1 MDKQRTLNC
10 AGRLVSLDRPKVMG
24 ILNIT
29 PDSFFSGSRME
40 GIDAA
45 LKKAEAMLAAG
56 ADFLDVGGISTRP
69 GAEEVGEEEE
79 LQRVL
84 PVVAAICKR
93 FPEALV
99 SVDTVR
105 ATVARQA
112 VEAGACMV
120 NDISAGRLDPA
131 LYETVAALRVPYVLM
146 HMQGTPRN
154 MQKNPQYENVVTEV
168 LDFLIAEL
176 GRLRALGVHDVIVD
190 PGFGFGKTL
199 AHNYQLMSNL
209 RAFQILETPILAG
222 VSRKSMITRLLGV
235 SADEAL
241 NGTTALHMAALLNGA
256 AILRA
261 HDVRE
266 AVETVRIYEALLTAP
281 R

>member
-1 MDKQRTLNC
+1 LDKQRTLNC

-29 PDSFFSGSRME
+29 PDSFFAGSRME

-56 ADFLDVGGISTRP
+56 ADFLDVGGMSTRP

-79 LQRVL
+79 LNRVL
-84 PVVAAICKR
+84 PVVSAICER
-93 FPEALV
+93 FPSALV

-112 VEAGACMV
+112 VEAGACMI
-120 NDISAGRLDPA
+120 NDISAGRLDPD
-131 LYETVAALRVPYVLM
+131 LYETVAALRAPYVLM

-154 MQKNPQYENVVTEV
+154 MQKDPQYKNVVTEV

-176 GRLRALGVHDVIVD
+176 GKLRALGVHDVIVD

-199 AHNYQLMSNL
+199 AHNYELLSNL
-209 RAFQILETPILAG
+209 RAFEILETPVLAG
-222 VSRKSMITRLLGV
+222 VSRKSMITRLLDV
-235 SADEAL
+235 SPDEAL

>member
-1 MDKQRTLNC
+1 
-10 AGRLVSLDRPKVMG
+10 
-24 ILNIT
+24 
-29 PDSFFSGSRME
+29 
-40 GIDAA
+40 
-45 LKKAEAMLAAG
+45 MLAAG
-56 ADFLDVGGISTRP
+56 ADFLDVGGMSTRP

-79 LQRVL
+79 LNRVL
-84 PVVAAICKR
+84 PVVSAICER
-93 FPEALV
+93 FPSALV

-112 VEAGACMV
+112 VEAGACMI
-120 NDISAGRLDPA
+120 NDISAGRLDPD
-131 LYETVAALRVPYVLM
+131 LYETVAALRAPYVLM

-154 MQKNPQYENVVTEV
+154 MQKDPQYKNVVTEV

-176 GRLRALGVHDVIVD
+176 GKLRALGVHDVIVD

-199 AHNYQLMSNL
+199 AHNYELLSNL
-209 RAFQILETPILAG
+209 RAFEILETPVLAG
-222 VSRKSMITRLLGV
+222 VSRKSMITRLLDV
-235 SADEAL
+235 SPDEAL

>member
-1 MDKQRTLNC
+1 
-10 AGRLVSLDRPKVMG
+10 
-24 ILNIT
+24 
-29 PDSFFSGSRME
+29 
-40 GIDAA
+40 
-45 LKKAEAMLAAG
+45 
-56 ADFLDVGGISTRP
+56 
-69 GAEEVGEEEE
+69 
-79 LQRVL
+79 
-84 PVVAAICKR
+84 
-93 FPEALV
+93 
-99 SVDTVR
+99 
-105 ATVARQA
+105 
-112 VEAGACMV
+112 
-120 NDISAGRLDPA
+120 
-131 LYETVAALRVPYVLM
+131 VAALRVPYVLM

-154 MQKNPQYENVVTEV
+154 MQKDPQYENVVTEV

-176 GRLRALGVHDVIVD
+176 GKLRALGVHDVIVD

-266 AVETVRIYEALLTAP
+266 AVETVQIYEALLTAP